1 MSNSISIVP
10 NFRVAYL
17 TICLSLITLPLN
29 ISLLGIVRLP
39 DVFIIISVIA
49 LASRK
54 LKFKTVSVI
63 IFSAFYIVLLFSDL
77 LSSWHNDIRYT
88 GIAFYYKYSLLFI
101 IPYIVSQI
109 IISRNRLLFLVK
121 ILYSVYLFLVIWVYI
136 YYVLRVNGLI
146 DGNPRVSYPFSDYHM
161 SDAHVYSSYLSF
173 TFVAYFEYFRK
184 VLNHGAIISVI
195 VLVFTVA
202 ALILTGSKTGLL
214 ILMLYSFVVV
224 TRFRKYLNTTS
235 IKFII
240 VISIA
245 VSIMSFIVPHKIL
258 EEENIETLYMR
269 SIKVNLN
276 DTSIANRYSYF
287 INAVDEIGANYLL
300 IGNGPTGA
308 KQKWYDGGISIIL
321 AHSGLLGLLLLL
333 SYIYMLF
340 INSKKYSYYRHNYRL
355 HRVFTLLLFT
365 YIILSVI
372 TEHYLITRNI
382 LPVATVLSVIY
393 ANIKLNY
400 IESSKNAKYLDSLKL
415 A

>member
-1 MSNSISIVP
+1 MSNSISIAS
-10 NFRVAYL
+10 NYRVAYL

-49 LASRK
+49 LASSK
-54 LKFKTVSVI
+54 LKFKIVSVI

-77 LSSWHNDIRYT
+77 LSLWHNDIRYT
-88 GIAFYYKYSLLFI
+88 GIVFYYKYSLIFI
-101 IPYIVSQI
+101 IPYIVSHI
-109 IISRNRLLFLVK
+109 MINRKRLLFLVK
-121 ILYSVYLFLVIWVYI
+121 ILYLVFLVLVIWVFI
-136 YYVLRVNGLI
+136 YYVLRVNGMI
-146 DGNPRVSYPFSDYHM
+146 QGRARVSYPLSDYHI
-161 SDAHVYSSYLSF
+161 SDAHLYASYLSF

-184 VLNHGAIISVI
+184 VLNHGMIHSSL

-202 ALILTGSKTGLL
+202 AIILTGSKTGLL
-214 ILMLYSFVVV
+214 ILMIYSFVVV
-224 TRFRKYLNTTS
+224 IRLRGNMNTF
-235 IKFII
+235 IGYII
-240 VISIA
+240 VISLV
-245 VSIMSFIVPHKIL
+245 VSIMSFIVPQKIL
-258 EEENIETLYMR
+258 EDKNIETLYMR
-269 SIKVNLN
+269 SVTVNLN
-276 DTSIANRYSYF
+276 DSSITSRISYF

-321 AHSGLLGLLLLL
+321 AHSGLLGLFLLL

-400 IESSKNAKYLDSLKL
+400 IESSMIAKHLDSLK
-415 A
+415 

>member
-49 LASRK
+49 LASSK
-54 LKFKTVSVI
+54 LKFKTESVI
-63 IFSAFYIVLLFSDL
+63 IFSAFYIVLFFSDL
-77 LSSWHNDIRYT
+77 LSLWHDDIRYT
-88 GIAFYYKYSLLFI
+88 GIVFYYKYSLIFI
-101 IPYIVSQI
+101 IPYILSHI
-109 IISRNRLLFLVK
+109 IINRKRLLFLVK
-121 ILYSVYLFLVIWVYI
+121 ILYLVYLVLVIWVYI

-146 DGNPRVSYPFSDYHM
+146 QGNPRVSYPLSDYDM
-161 SDAHVYSSYLSF
+161 PDAHVYSSYLSF

-184 VLNHGAIISVI
+184 VLNHGKIHSSL

-214 ILMLYSFVVV
+214 ILMIYSFVVV

-240 VISIA
+240 VISLV
-245 VSIMSFIVPHKIL
+245 VSIMSFIVPQKIL
-258 EEENIETLYMR
+258 ENKNIETLYMR
-269 SIKVNLN
+269 SVTVNLN
-276 DTSIANRYSYF
+276 DSSIANRYNYLIS
-287 INAVDEIGANYLL
+287 AVEEIGANFLL

-321 AHSGLLGLLLLL
+321 AHSGLLGLFFLL

-340 INSKKYSYYRHNYRL
+340 INSKKYSYYRPNYRL

-365 YIILSVI
+365 YIFLSVI

-400 IESSKNAKYLDSLKL
+400 IESSTSAKHLDILK
-415 A
+415 

>member
-10 NFRVAYL
+10 NYRIAYL

-49 LASRK
+49 LASSK
-54 LKFKTVSVI
+54 LKFKTVSVM
-63 IFSAFYIVLLFSDL
+63 IFSAFYILLLFSDL
-77 LSSWHNDIRYT
+77 LYLWHDDIRYS
-88 GIAFYYKYSLLFI
+88 GIVFYYKYSLIFI
-101 IPYIVSQI
+101 IPYILSHTI
-109 IISRNRLLFLVK
+109 INRKRILFLVK
-121 ILYSVYLFLVIWVYI
+121 ILYLVYLVLVIWVYI

-146 DGNPRVSYPFSDYHM
+146 QGNPRVSYPFSDYHM

-184 VLNHGAIISVI
+184 VLNHGKIISSI
-195 VLVFTVA
+195 VLVFTVVA
-202 ALILTGSKTGLL
+202 IILTGSKTGLL
-214 ILMLYSFVVV
+214 ILMIYSFVVV
-224 TRFRKYLNTTS
+224 IRLRGNMNTF
-235 IKFII
+235 IGYII
-240 VISIA
+240 VISLV
-245 VSIMSFIVPHKIL
+245 VSIMSFIVPQKIL
-258 EEENIETLYMR
+258 EDKNIETLYMR
-269 SIKVNLN
+269 SVTVNLN
-276 DTSIANRYSYF
+276 DSSIGSRYNYF
-287 INAVDEIGANYLL
+287 INAVDEIGGKLLL

-340 INSKKYSYYRHNYRL
+340 INSKKYSYYRYNYRL
-355 HRVFTLLLFT
+355 HRVFTLLLFI
-365 YIILSVI
+365 YFILSVI

-382 LPVATVLSVIY
+382 LPAATVLSVIY

-400 IESSKNAKYLDSLKL
+400 IESSMNAKHLDSLK
-415 A
+415 

>member
-1 MSNSISIVP
+1 MSNSISIAS
-10 NFRVAYL
+10 NYRVAYL

-29 ISLLGIVRLP
+29 ISLFGIVRLP

-49 LASRK
+49 LASSK
-54 LKFKTVSVI
+54 LKIKTVSVI
-63 IFSAFYIVLLFSDL
+63 IFSAFYIVLFFSDL
-77 LSSWHNDIRYT
+77 LSLWHDDIRYT
-88 GIAFYYKYSLLFI
+88 GIVFYYKYSLIFI
-101 IPYIVSQI
+101 IPYIVSHI
-109 IISRNRLLFLVK
+109 IINRKRLLFLVK
-121 ILYSVYLFLVIWVYI
+121 ILYLVYLVLVIWVYI
-136 YYVLRVNGLI
+136 YYVLRVNGVI
-146 DGNPRVSYPFSDYHM
+146 DGNPRVSYPLSDYGV

-173 TFVAYFEYFRK
+173 TLVAYFDYFRK
-184 VLNHGAIISVI
+184 VLNHGKIHSSL

-202 ALILTGSKTGLL
+202 AIILTGSKTGLL
-214 ILMLYSFVVV
+214 ILMIYSFVVV

-240 VISIA
+240 VISLV

-258 EEENIETLYMR
+258 EEKEIETLYMR
-269 SIKVNLN
+269 SATVNLN
-276 DTSIANRYSYF
+276 DTSIASRYNYF
-287 INAVDEIGANYLL
+287 INAVDEIGANFLL

-321 AHSGLLGLLLLL
+321 AHSGLLGLFLLL

-355 HRVFTLLLFT
+355 HRVFTLLLFI
-365 YIILSVI
+365 YFILSVI

-382 LPVATVLSVIY
+382 LPAATVLSVIY

-400 IESSKNAKYLDSLKL
+400 IESSMNVQPLYSLK
-415 A
+415 

>member
-1 MSNSISIVP
+1 MSNSISIAS
-10 NFRVAYL
+10 NYRVAYL

-49 LASRK
+49 LASSK

-77 LSSWHNDIRYT
+77 LSSGHDDIRYT
-88 GIAFYYKYSLLFI
+88 GIAFYYKYSLIFI
-101 IPYIVSQI
+101 LPYILSHI
-109 IISRNRLLFLVK
+109 IINRKRLLFLVK
-121 ILYSVYLFLVIWVYI
+121 ILYLVYLVLVIWVYI

-146 DGNPRVSYPFSDYHM
+146 QGNPRVSYPLSDYGM

-184 VLNHGAIISVI
+184 VLNHGKIHSSL

-214 ILMLYSFVVV
+214 ILMIYSFVVV
-224 TRFRKYLNTTS
+224 IRLRRHLNT
-235 IKFII
+235 FITYTI
-240 VISIA
+240 LISLV

-258 EEENIETLYMR
+258 EEKDIETLYMR
-269 SIKVNLN
+269 SATVNLN
-276 DTSIANRYSYF
+276 DTSIASRYNYF
-287 INAVDEIGANYLL
+287 INAVDEIGANFLL

-355 HRVFTLLLFT
+355 HRVFTLLLFI
-365 YIILSVI
+365 YFLLNVI

-382 LPVATVLSVIY
+382 LPAATVLSVIY

-400 IESSKNAKYLDSLKL
+400 IESSMIAKHLDSLK
-415 A
+415 